1 MQAVGRSFAYFMESI
16 GATASMLFLFGV
28 SVSLS
33 LFTGGNVSGADTD
46 AGEVIQSIRSGLNGV
61 WKVGYETVH
70 RVELSSDRDLS
81 VVLELDTVDGEGVGI
96 RYRSADWKADLSAVQ
111 PITLSL
117 YAKHGRAQRPIVVRV
132 LDAQTGELIESRGLT
147 DAERGVVLPAEQ
159 PWVVGIGTSGMKLD
173 SAVLRSAKGILG
185 DYTVTE
191 LDQAQW
197 LPESGVAWDGVD
209 LLVFSSSNRNLLDGI
224 GESQASGVRDWVR
237 GGGRCLLTLG
247 ANAEAWFLHP
257 PLAQMVPGKL
267 LEVTSQCN
275 PGPLE
280 SYLNSEIP
288 LQPFDSAILE
298 LNDAGLDLL
307 GQKADRGRYP
317 LLAKW
322 AFGLGKVRLIAT
334 EIDSPSLLRWESQP
348 AFIKWMLNDQ
358 WEGRGANAKSMVG
371 AEDLSLQLGST
382 LDQFA
387 NLRMGNLTQMSVLL
401 GLMLAVL
408 GPIDFFLVAKRW
420 KRPRWTWL
428 TLIGTS
434 VGCCLLLS
442 VLQQR
447 WKPSSPQLNAVE
459 LLDVDART
467 GVVMAKAYAHL
478 YGGSR
483 GVFSVEA
490 RANPKGLLHDPIRGG
505 AAVPVS
511 LVVDW
516 MGQPGKSLGG
526 FDSTVATD
534 RILPS
539 YEIVKRASV
548 HGVVAS
554 SVQRLGLPE
563 AGTKS
568 LMASDEMPMPTDWQ
582 FGKLSSIPGAVD
594 LLNGS
599 IVNPLP
605 CELRNGVLLY
615 RGRFY
620 SLPLRMRTGEGVS
633 LSVSTIPK
641 DFARRLQKRINVD
654 GKDEGTPWDRNEIDD
669 PKRLLEMLAFH
680 RSAGGFGYTG
690 MIHRYL
696 SKLDLSELLRTERAI
711 LFAELPEPQVEWV
724 PVRNSLQNDPNQAQ
738 GLGAELEGTRTAMI
752 RIVIPVEQ
760 PSGSERNATSD
771 DE

>member
-1 MQAVGRSFAYFMESI
+1 MQAIGRGAVYLIRSI

-28 SVSLS
+28 SISLV
-33 LFTGGNVSGADTD
+33 LLVGGSVSGADVD
-46 AGEVIQSIRSGLNGV
+46 AGKVIRSIRSGLNGV
-61 WKVGYETVH
+61 WKVGFETVH
-70 RVELSSDRDLS
+70 QVELSSDRDLS
-81 VVLELDTVDGEGVGI
+81 VLLELDTVDGEGVGV
-96 RYRSADWKADLSAVQ
+96 RYRSADWKADLRATETVTL
-111 PITLSL
+111 PI

-132 LDAQTGELIESRGLT
+132 LHAQTGELMETRSLT
-147 DAERGVVLPAEQ
+147 DVERGVVLPAEQ

-191 LDQAQW
+191 LDQSQW
-197 LPESGVAWDGVD
+197 LPESAAAWDGVD
-209 LLVFSSSNRNLLDGI
+209 LLVFSSSNRDLLEGLRD
-224 GESQASGVRDWVR
+224 SQASGVRDWVR

-247 ANAEAWFLHP
+247 ANAEAWFQHP
-257 PLAQMVPGKL
+257 SLGEMVPGKW
-267 LEVTSQCN
+267 LEVALQCN

-280 SYLNSEIP
+280 SFLNSEIP

-334 EIDSPSLLRWESQP
+334 EIDSQSLLRWESQP
-348 AFIKWMLNDQ
+348 AFIKWILNDQ

-371 AEDLSLQLGST
+371 AEDLSLQLNST

-387 NLRMGNLTQMSVLL
+387 NLRMGNLTQISVLL

-442 VLQQR
+442 VMQQR

-459 LLDVDART
+459 LLDIDART
-467 GVVMAKAYAHL
+467 GVVTAKTYAHL

-490 RANPKGLLHDPIRGG
+490 RANPKGLLHDQLRGDSK
-505 AAVPVS
+505 VPPS
-511 LVVDW
+511 IVVDW

-534 RILPS
+534 RIMPS
-539 YEIVKRASV
+539 YEIVKKASV
-548 HGVVAS
+548 QGLVPS
-554 SVQRLGLPE
+554 SIQWLGLPE

-568 LMASDEMPMPTDWQ
+568 LMATEEMPMPKDWQ
-582 FGKLSSIPGAVD
+582 FGNLSSIPGAVD

-654 GKDEGTPWDRNEIDD
+654 GKDEGTPWDRNETND

-680 RSAGGFGYTG
+680 RNAGGFGYTG

-696 SKLDLSELLRTERAI
+696 AKLDLSELLRTERAI
-711 LFAELPEPQVEWV
+711 LFAELPESQVEWI
-724 PVRNSLQNDPNQAQ
+724 PVRTSKQNGLNQPER
-738 GLGAELEGTRTAMI
+738 LGAELEGTRTAMI

-760 PSGSERNATSD
+760 PAGSKRDAAAD